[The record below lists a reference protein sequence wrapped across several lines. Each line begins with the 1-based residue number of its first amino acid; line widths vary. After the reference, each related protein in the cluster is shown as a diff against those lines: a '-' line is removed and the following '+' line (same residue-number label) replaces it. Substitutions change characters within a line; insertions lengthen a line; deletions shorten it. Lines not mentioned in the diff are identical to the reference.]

1 MKVGGGGYSMGG
13 VCCRHYGQ
21 GGGRLW
27 GGGGALI
34 GAWALTRGNAVFT
47 KVVVVSGG
55 YLSEPRSGKEVATST
70 SVNGTLF

>member
-1 MKVGGGGYSMGG
+1 MVIQWGALVVDIMAKVVGAYGGGGGE
-13 VCCRHYGQ
+13 R
-21 GGGRLW
+21 
-27 GGGGALI
+27 ALI

>member
-1 MKVGGGGYSMGG
+1 MVIQWGAFVVDIMAKVVGAY
-13 VCCRHYGQ
+13 
-21 GGGRLW
+21 

>member
-1 MKVGGGGYSMGG
+1 MVIQWGALVVDIMAKVVGAYGGGG
-13 VCCRHYGQ
+13 
-21 GGGRLW
+21 GGR
-27 GGGGALI
+27 ALI

-55 YLSEPRSGKEVATST
+55 YLSEPRSGKEVAIST

>member
-1 MKVGGGGYSMGG
+1 MGGGG
-13 VCCRHYGQ
+13 
-21 GGGRLW
+21 GR
-27 GGGGALI
+27 ALL

>member
-1 MKVGGGGYSMGG
+1 MGGGG
-13 VCCRHYGQ
+13 
-21 GGGRLW
+21 GR
-27 GGGGALI
+27 ALI

-55 YLSEPRSGKEVATST
+55 YLSEPRSGKEVAIST

>member
-1 MKVGGGGYSMGG
+1 MVIQWGALVVDIMAQVVGAYGGGG
-13 VCCRHYGQ
+13 
-21 GGGRLW
+21 GR
-27 GGGGALI
+27 ALI

>member
-1 MKVGGGGYSMGG
+1 MGGGGRGE
-13 VCCRHYGQ
+13 R
-21 GGGRLW
+21 
-27 GGGGALI
+27 ALI

>member
-1 MKVGGGGYSMGG
+1 MGG
-13 VCCRHYGQ
+13 ACCRHYGQ

-27 GGGGALI
+27 GGGGGERALI
-34 GAWALTRGNAVFT
+34 VAWALTRGNAVFT

>member
-13 VCCRHYGQ
+13 ACCRHYGQ

-27 GGGGALI
+27 VGRALI

>member
-1 MKVGGGGYSMGG
+1 MGG
-13 VCCRHYGQ
+13 ACCRHYGQ

-27 GGGGALI
+27 GGGGGGRALI
-34 GAWALTRGNAVFT
+34 GAWALTRGNAVLT